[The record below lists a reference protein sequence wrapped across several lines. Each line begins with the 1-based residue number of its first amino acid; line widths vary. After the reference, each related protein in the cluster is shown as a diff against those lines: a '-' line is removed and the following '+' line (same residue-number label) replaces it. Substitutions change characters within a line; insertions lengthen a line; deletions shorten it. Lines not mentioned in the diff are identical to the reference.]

1 MSSVSNHR
9 WSEKY
14 PHLGQ
19 GPIAAEP
26 CVSEE
31 HYRREIAS
39 IFNTSWLYVARE
51 EEIAEPGSYKV
62 KRLAFADSSVIVM
75 RGKDGTVRGFHNVC
89 SHRGNKVV
97 TEAGEETFGHSKAAV
112 LSCRFHGWVY
122 SADGALVNVPEEERF
137 YACFDRE
144 ENGLATVHVDVWQ
157 GFVFINLAPE
167 PAQSLHDFL
176 GGYGT
181 HMAGYPYTE
190 MDHSYKYHTYL
201 DCNWKI
207 AHDAFA
213 EAYHV
218 NTIHA
223 GSFPDVFSTG
233 LSDVQLF
240 GPHRTCG
247 VCLKMSTAP
256 EPVAA
261 IAQQHARGSLVAQA
275 ERTMLPPSINP
286 SGREDFAFELS
297 VAFPNLFLHISE
309 GIWFTHQFWPL
320 AHDKTMW
327 EGKYYV
333 RAPQTNSERWALEHA
348 QLLQRNA
355 WLEDTQTMENTHRA
369 IASGAKR
376 LINLQDEEILIR
388 HAHHVIAQYMT
399 AAE

>member
-1 MSSVSNHR
+1 MSSVPNHR

-39 IFNTSWLYVARE
+39 VFNTSWLYVARE

-167 PAQSLHDFL
+167 PAQSLQDFL

-247 VCLKMSTAP
+247 VCLKRSTAP

-320 AHDKTMW
+320 AHDKTLW

-333 RAPQTNSERWALEHA
+333 RAPRTNSGRWALEHA
-348 QLLQRNA
+348 ELLQRNA

-388 HAHHVIAQYMT
+388 HAHHMIAQCMS

>member
-1 MSSVSNHR
+1 MSSVSAHR

-14 PHLGQ
+14 PHLGK
-19 GPIAAEP
+19 GPIPAEP
-26 CVSEE
+26 CVSEDF
-31 HYRREIAS
+31 YRREIAAV
-39 IFNTSWLYVARE
+39 FNTCWLYVARE
-51 EEIAEPGSYKV
+51 EEIAEPGSFKV
-62 KRLAFADSSVIVM
+62 KRLAFAHTSVIIM
-75 RGKDGTVRGFHNVC
+75 RGKDGAVRGFHNVC

-97 TEAGEETFGHSKAAV
+97 TESGEETYGHSKAAV

-122 SADGALVNVPEEERF
+122 GADGALINVPEEERF
-137 YACFDRE
+137 YSCFDKQQ
-144 ENGLATVHVDVWQ
+144 NGLAPVHADVWE
-157 GFVFINLAPE
+157 GFVFVNLAPE
-167 PAQSLHDFL
+167 PPQSLHDFL
-176 GGYGT
+176 SAYGD
-181 HMAGYPYTE
+181 HMSGYPYAE
-190 MDHSYKYHTYL
+190 MDYCYKYHTYL

-247 VCLKMSTAP
+247 VCLNMNTVP
-256 EPVAA
+256 GPVAA
-261 IAQQHARGSLVAQA
+261 IAQKHARGSLVAKA
-275 ERTMLPPSINP
+275 EGTMLPPSINP
-286 SGREDFAFELS
+286 SAREDFAFELS
-297 VAFPNLFLHISE
+297 VAFPNLLLHISE

-320 AHDKTMW
+320 AHNKTLW

-333 RAPQTNSERWALEHA
+333 RAPRTNSERWALEHA

-369 IASGAKR
+369 IASGVKR
-376 LINLQDEEILIR
+376 IINLQDEEILIR
-388 HAHHVIAQYMT
+388 HAHHVIAECMS

>member
-1 MSSVSNHR
+1 
-9 WSEKY
+9 
-14 PHLGQ
+14 
-19 GPIAAEP
+19 
-26 CVSEE
+26 
-31 HYRREIAS
+31 
-39 IFNTSWLYVARE
+39 
-51 EEIAEPGSYKV
+51 
-62 KRLAFADSSVIVM
+62 
-75 RGKDGTVRGFHNVC
+75 
-89 SHRGNKVV
+89 
-97 TEAGEETFGHSKAAV
+97 
-112 LSCRFHGWVY
+112 
-122 SADGALVNVPEEERF
+122 
-137 YACFDRE
+137 
-144 ENGLATVHVDVWQ
+144 
-157 GFVFINLAPE
+157 
-167 PAQSLHDFL
+167 
-176 GGYGT
+176 
-181 HMAGYPYTE
+181 MAGYPYTE

-333 RAPQTNSERWALEHA
+333 RAPHTNSERWALEHA

>member
-1 MSSVSNHR
+1 MSSVPNHR

-14 PHLGQ
+14 PHLPQ

-39 IFNTSWLYVARE
+39 VFNTSWLYVARE

-62 KRLAFADSSVIVM
+62 KRLAFANSSAIVM

-144 ENGLATVHVDVWQ
+144 ENSLATVHVDVWQ

-167 PAQSLHDFL
+167 PSQSLHDFL
-176 GGYGT
+176 GEYGT
-181 HMAGYPYTE
+181 HMADYPYNE

-223 GSFPDVFSTG
+223 GSFPNVFSTG

-247 VCLKMSTAP
+247 VCLNMSTAP

-261 IAQQHARGSLVAQA
+261 IAQQHARGSLVAKA

-320 AHDKTMW
+320 AHDKTLW

-333 RAPQTNSERWALEHA
+333 RAPRTNSERWALEHA

-376 LINLQDEEILIR
+376 LIHLQDEEILIR
-388 HAHHVIAQYMT
+388 HAHHVIAQCMS
-399 AAE
+399 AVE

>member
-1 MSSVSNHR
+1 MNSVSAHR

-19 GPIAAEP
+19 GPIPAEP
-26 CVSEE
+26 CVSED
-31 HYRREIAS
+31 HYRREITHV
-39 IFNTSWLYVARE
+39 FKTSWLYVARE

-75 RGKDGTVRGFHNVC
+75 RGKDGTVRAFHNVC

-97 TEAGEETFGHSKAAV
+97 TETGEETFGHSKAAV

-122 SADGALVNVPEEERF
+122 SADGVLVNVPEEERF
-137 YACFDRE
+137 YACFDKE
-144 ENGLATVHVDVWQ
+144 QNGLAPVHVDVWQ

-167 PAQSLHDFL
+167 PAQTLHDFL
-176 GGYGT
+176 GEYGA
-181 HMAGYPYTE
+181 HMAGYPYAE

-223 GSFPDVFSTG
+223 GSFPNVFSTG

-247 VCLKMSTAP
+247 VCLNMSTAP

-261 IAQQHARGSLVAQA
+261 IAQQHARGSLVAKA
-275 ERTMLPPSINP
+275 ERTMLPSSINP

-309 GIWFTHQFWPL
+309 GIWFTHQFWPI
-320 AHDKTMW
+320 AHDKTLW

-333 RAPQTNSERWALEHA
+333 RAPRTNSERWALEHA

-388 HAHHVIAQYMT
+388 HAHHVIAQCMS

>member
-1 MSSVSNHR
+1 MNSVSAHR

-19 GPIAAEP
+19 GPIPAEP
-26 CVSEE
+26 CVSED
-31 HYRREIAS
+31 HYRREIAHV
-39 IFNTSWLYVARE
+39 FNTSWLYVARE

-75 RGKDGTVRGFHNVC
+75 RGKDGTLRGFHNVC

-97 TEAGEETFGHSKAAV
+97 TETGEETFGHSKAAV

-122 SADGALVNVPEEERF
+122 NAEGALVNVPEEERF
-137 YACFDRE
+137 YACFDKDQ
-144 ENGLATVHVDVWQ
+144 NGLASVHVDVWQ
-157 GFVFINLAPE
+157 GFVFLNLAPE
-167 PAQSLHDFL
+167 PAQTLHDFL
-176 GGYGT
+176 GDYGS
-181 HMAGYPYTE
+181 HMAGYPYAE

-247 VCLKMSTAP
+247 VCLNMSTAP

-261 IAQQHARGSLVAQA
+261 IAQQHARGSLVAKA

-309 GIWFTHQFWPL
+309 GIWFTHQFWPI
-320 AHDKTMW
+320 AHDKTLW

-333 RAPQTNSERWALEHA
+333 RAPRTNSERWALEHA

-388 HAHHVIAQYMT
+388 HAHHVIAQCVS